1 MLSVFKYTL
10 FFFLKNFNFIFNRL
24 QCEKLFCYNIFMD
37 DTIKEE
43 NLINEENAEQSDM
56 LLSSDQYRFKL
67 DNFEGPLDLLLHL
80 IKEAKMDIAT
90 VKLADIT
97 EQYLNYMQ
105 DLKNI
110 DMDRA
115 SEFITIAAT
124 LIEIKSKKLLPV
136 EQEALPD
143 DEEDDEAILLRRLKE
158 YELFKQ
164 TGKELKEIEDIN
176 KFYRAP
182 GKETEKVKIVMK
194 DMVLEQ
200 LLDAFAKLLMKEELK
215 KVAKPDEPK
224 KIVKDRFTVAEKIIS
239 IRNFAKERK
248 RFTFE
253 ELFEDDMSKSELINV
268 FLALLELLKLQ
279 TVKVLQSQIFGEI
292 VITANEV

>member
-1 MLSVFKYTL
+1 MGVF
-10 FFFLKNFNFIFNRL
+10 
-24 QCEKLFCYNIFMD
+24 FCYNINMD
-37 DTIKEE
+37 EAVIGD
-43 NLINEENAEQSDM
+43 NATGEASSAQQDM
-56 LLSSDQYRFKL
+56 LLSSSQYRFKL

-80 IKEAKMDIAT
+80 IKEAKLDIAT

-97 EQYLNYMQ
+97 EQYLNYMA

-136 EQEALPD
+136 EQDVTAD

-158 YELFKQ
+158 YELFKE
-164 TGKELKEIEDIN
+164 TGKELREIEDVN
-176 KFYRAP
+176 KFYRPP

-200 LLDAFAKLLMKEELK
+200 LLDAFAKLLTREELK
-215 KVAKPDEPK
+215 KIAKPDEPK

>member
-1 MLSVFKYTL
+1 M
-10 FFFLKNFNFIFNRL
+10 

-158 YELFKQ
+158 YELFKK
-164 TGKELKEIEDIN
+164 TGKELKEIEDVN

>member
-1 MLSVFKYTL
+1 MDNAVE
-10 FFFLKNFNFIFNRL
+10 
-24 QCEKLFCYNIFMD
+24 EKV
-37 DTIKEE
+37 EE
-43 NLINEENAEQSDM
+43 KTENVSENAEQSDM

-164 TGKELKEIEDIN
+164 TGKELKEIEDVN

-239 IRNFAKERK
+239 IRNYAKEHK

-279 TVKVLQSQIFGEI
+279 TVKVLQSSIFGEI